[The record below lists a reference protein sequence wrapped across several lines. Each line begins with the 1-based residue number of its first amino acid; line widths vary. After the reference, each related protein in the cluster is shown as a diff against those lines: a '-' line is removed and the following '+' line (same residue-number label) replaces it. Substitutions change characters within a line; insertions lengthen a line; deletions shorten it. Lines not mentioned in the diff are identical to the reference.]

1 MPECPICIEKKRII
15 STCPRCLQE
24 GCRDCMLRRAIEN
37 PLLPQC
43 VGSCKG
49 LTVGELKVT
58 IGPTNIGRH
67 FRPALKLALL
77 EHEKQQIPNTMAA
90 VAAVKRQEQAKED
103 LKVLETK
110 LAEIDERVRAVQR
123 EQRDLEDTYRVTKN
137 LAETRTLKDVQ
148 CGTRCQKDDCVGFTN
163 HLGTCMVC
171 HSPHCTICGVNVEG
185 VEGHECNPDDMA
197 SLAEIRKSAKPC
209 PSCGAPTTRISGC
222 PQMWCTYCRTGY
234 NYKSLTIT
242 RGHVENPHHTEYLRN
257 QGGGVGSAA
266 AREPGDIP
274 CGGFS
279 RLSWNIRQYVRDAF
293 GRLHP
298 MAMSVVPGYAEAY
311 GKVDTMVVRD
321 DWWNSCNV
329 PPFRELA
336 EKMTSNG
343 DRLQRRI
350 RSGNSQLTEL
360 RVMHIM
366 KRIEDEEY
374 MTKLV
379 RLDMARRRDAELS
392 PVVSLYVEMLQD
404 YDRQWIALYHK
415 GAQIDEELR
424 KDDKEGT
431 AMQKWGKRTMELFQ
445 RLPQIQE
452 VVQEGL
458 DAGAA
463 ALGIKR
469 LGKICQDGIIRLN

>member
-1 MPECPICIEKKRII
+1 MPECPICIEKKRVIA
-15 STCPRCLQE
+15 TCPRCTQQ
-24 GCRDCMLRRAIEN
+24 GCRDCMLRRALEN

-43 VGSCKG
+43 VGTCKG
-49 LTVGELKVT
+49 LTVGDLRVT
-58 IGPTNIGRH
+58 IGPSNIAKQ

-77 EHEKQQIPNTMAA
+77 EHEKKQIPNTMAA

-110 LAEIDERVRAVQR
+110 LEEMAERVRAVLR

-185 VEGHECNPDDMA
+185 VEDHECNPDDVA
-197 SLAEIRKSAKPC
+197 SLTEIKKTAKPC

-242 RGHVENPHHTEYLRN
+242 RGPVENPHHNEYLRSL
-257 QGGGVGSAA
+257 GGVGGAA
-266 AREPGDIP
+266 PREPGDVP
-274 CGGFS
+274 CGGFAHVDY
-279 RLSWNIRQYVRDAF
+279 RVRRPAYEAF
-293 GRLHP
+293 NRLHP
-298 MAMSVVPGYAEAY
+298 MALSVVPGYAEAY
-311 GKVDTMVVRD
+311 GKVSTMACD
-321 DWWNSCNV
+321 DEWWSRCRI
-329 PPFRELA
+329 PPFRVLA
-336 EKMTSNG
+336 EKMTVHG

-360 RVMHIM
+360 RVQHIM

-379 RLDMARRRDAELS
+379 RLDTARRRDAELS
-392 PVVSLYVEMLQD
+392 PVMSLYVDMLQD
-404 YDRQWIALYHK
+404 YDRQWIALFNK
-415 GAQIDEELR
+415 GHRISEELR
-424 KDDKEGT
+424 SDKDG
-431 AMQKWGKRTMELFQ
+431 ARMQKWGKRVMELFQ
-445 RLPQIQE
+445 RLTQIQE
-452 VVQEGL
+452 TVQEGL
-458 DAGAA
+458 DAGAV

-469 LGKICQDGIIRLN
+469 LGKICPDGVIRLN